1 MADLESE
8 TAASSI
14 NRRGSGIEWIYNLTP
29 EGNNL
34 NRLSIN
40 VVINV
45 SLLLFKKAY
54 KLLLF
59 QSTILMVQRYFS
71 I

>member
-14 NRRGSGIEWIYNLTP
+14 NRRGSGVEWIYNLTP